1 MGIGDGIKKAAENA
15 MEDLAGIS
23 RPTDDG
29 HVPEPGNPDEEIRVH
44 SSISEGSN
52 AADDTR
58 EVPGTGQRHQSTP
71 PAEAAGSENAS
82 RDDGR
87 PDNAPNS
94 EGPDAGTEA
103 PAEAGD
109 VPRDVPGPAGLPS
122 PDPDALRADPSEGG
136 QDPSTG
142 MGRG

>member
-29 HVPEPGNPDEEIRVH
+29 HVPEPGNPNEEIRVH

-52 AADDTR
+52 AADDTD
-58 EVPGTGQRHQSTP
+58 EVPGTGQRQQSTSP
-71 PAEAAGSENAS
+71 TEAAG
-82 RDDGR
+82 
-87 PDNAPNS
+87 PDNAPS
-94 EGPDAGTEA
+94 SGGPDAGTEE
-103 PAEAGD
+103 PAEAED
-109 VPRDVPGPAGLPS
+109 VPRDVPSPAGLPS

>member
-29 HVPEPGNPDEEIRVH
+29 HAPEPGNPDEEIRVH

-52 AADDTR
+52 AADDTD
-58 EVPGTGQRHQSTP
+58 EVPGTGQRPQSTP
-71 PAEAAGSENAS
+71 PETAGPGNAR
-82 RDDGR
+82 RDEGR
-87 PDNAPNS
+87 TDKGLNS
-94 EGPDAGTEA
+94 GGPDAGAEE
-103 PAEAGD
+103 PAETGD
-109 VPRDVPGPAGLPS
+109 VPRDVPGQAGLPS
-122 PDPDALRADPSEGG
+122 PDPDSLRADPSEGD

>member
-1 MGIGDGIKKAAENA
+1 MGIGDGIKRAAENA

-29 HVPEPGNPDEEIRVH
+29 HTPEPGSPDEEIRVH

-52 AADDTR
+52 AADDTDGA
-58 EVPGTGQRHQSTP
+58 PGAGRAPQSTP
-71 PAEAAGSENAS
+71 PAEAAGSDSAR
-82 RDDGR
+82 RDNSR
-87 PDNAPNS
+87 PDNASDSGGP
-94 EGPDAGTEA
+94 EGGAEE

-122 PDPDALRADPSEGG
+122 PEPDSLRADPSEGD
-136 QDPSTG
+136 QDPSAG